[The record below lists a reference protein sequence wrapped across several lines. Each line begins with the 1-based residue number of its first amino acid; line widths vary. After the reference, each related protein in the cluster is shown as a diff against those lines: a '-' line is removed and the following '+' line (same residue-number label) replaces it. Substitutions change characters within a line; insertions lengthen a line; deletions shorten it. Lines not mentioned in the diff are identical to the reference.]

1 MIRKTSLLAAL
12 SFSLGTLAWADDTTN
27 SPGTPDAALT
37 PNSSASLDHNVP
49 TDTPTTVETNPPIP
63 EPKQEL
69 LGPFQFRIYW
79 ENDSIFN
86 PANDTDRHYTN
97 GLAVTL
103 AFPSDGLAD
112 VFEDCFHLP
121 TESAAFGLFA
131 GQQIYT
137 PRDINADIPPPD
149 DRPYAGYLY
158 GGVYFQRQAT
168 HDWGDMPDAF
178 QTLDH
183 FQIEMGVV
191 GPSSLA
197 EEVQSEF
204 HRVFGADDPEGW
216 AFQLRDEFAF
226 QLYYR
231 RKWRFDLVGTHNSGQ
246 FGVQVIPQVELAAGT
261 VHINASI
268 GTVGRLG
275 WNMPDDFGPGR
286 LFDFVS
292 ATGLDLGQPP
302 KQGPSLHVYGRL
314 TGTAVAWNTFLN
326 GNVYHNGPSV
336 TPEPLVGQAQVGIV
350 ASLRLGNWTHQA
362 GFAVTFLTHEFTTQ
376 QTNDSYALLMVN
388 LTGRF

>member
-1 MIRKTSLLAAL
+1 MTFKPPPIAAVLMLALTTTA
-12 SFSLGTLAWADDTTN
+12 SADETLATAPASKTPASEPMGSGITDATHTTKTDIDT
-27 SPGTPDAALT
+27 
-37 PNSSASLDHNVP
+37 
-49 TDTPTTVETNPPIP
+49 
-63 EPKQEL
+63 KQEL
-69 LGPFQFRIYW
+69 IGPFQFRIYW

-86 PANDTDRHYTN
+86 PGNDTDRHYTN

-103 AFPSDGLAD
+103 AFPSDGLKN
-112 VFEDCFHLP
+112 VFENCFHLP
-121 TESAAFGLFA
+121 TKSAAFGLFA

-137 PRDINADIPPPD
+137 PRNINLDPPPTD

-158 GGVYFQRQAT
+158 GGLYFQRETT
-168 HDWGDMPDAF
+168 HDWGDTPDAF

-197 EEVQSEF
+197 EEVQSEV

-261 VHINASI
+261 VHINASA
-268 GTVGRLG
+268 GTVARLG

-286 LFDFVS
+286 LADFVS

-302 KQGPSLHVYGRL
+302 QQGPSLYVYGRL

-336 TPEPLVGQAQVGIV
+336 TPEPLVGEAQVGIV

-362 GFAVTFLTHEFTTQ
+362 GFAVTFLTHEFKGQ
-376 QTNDSYALLMVN
+376 QTDDSYALLMVN
-388 LTGRF
+388 LTGHF